1 MMKALRHQ
9 VVKKWLSYRE
19 EPLLGRP
26 MKVEEVR
33 EVTNIA
39 RRIATIL
46 LLEPELN
53 ANYEAVKANTYDWPK

>member
-1 MMKALRHQ
+1 
-9 VVKKWLSYRE
+9 
-19 EPLLGRP
+19 